1 MDLTAKKRRRASL
14 AAALHRNQGTE
25 VTKLSRHTQRQHPL
39 WQLTLMRWR
48 IFAREPS
55 ALFWTYGFP
64 VVLALALGVAFRN
77 RPPEPVEVAVE
88 ASAGNETWR
97 DALATNSQVH
107 VRWLNP
113 QRAHEA
119 LRVGRVS
126 VVVGRAERPLTPAL
140 SPSDG
145 ERRATSSATSRRVYQ
160 FDPTRPESRMA
171 RAVVDDALQR
181 AEGRADPTPVRD
193 QLVTEPGSR
202 YIDFL
207 IPGLLG
213 FNLMQSGLW
222 GVGFVIVDM
231 RVRKLIKRMMA
242 TPMSRG
248 HFLLSFVLVRG
259 AFLLGELPVL
269 LCFAKWVFDVPI
281 RGSVLLI
288 AGLCALGALMF
299 AGMGLLIGSRAQNT
313 HTVAGLVNAVTLP
326 MLVTSGV
333 FFSASRFPEV
343 VQPIIKLLPLTAL
356 IESVRTVMLDGAG
369 AAGVA
374 NQIGIMLAWGL
385 ISFVIALRMFRWQG
399 GSAPRFFDCP
409 VAANGRAATP
419 SLVILI
425 GFMKPCSSKCISS
438 MQVTR

>member
-1 MDLTAKKRRRASL
+1 M
-14 AAALHRNQGTE
+14 
-25 VTKLSRHTQRQHPL
+25 TKVQRHTRRQHPL

-48 IFAREPS
+48 IFVREPS

-88 ASAGNETWR
+88 ASPGAERWR

-107 VRWLNP
+107 VRWLDP
-113 QRAHEA
+113 PAAREA

-126 VVVGRAERPLTPAL
+126 VVVGLYPEAGSSRHEETPSHSGRESQSLLTSAATNGGPLRL
-140 SPSDG
+140 
-145 ERRATSSATSRRVYQ
+145 YQ

-181 AEGRADPTPVRD
+181 AEGRSDPTSVRD
-193 QLVTEPGSR
+193 ELITEPGSR

-213 FNLMQSGLW
+213 FNLMSSGLW
-222 GVGFVIVDM
+222 GVGFVIVEM

-242 TPMSRG
+242 TPMSRA

-269 LCFAKWVFDVPI
+269 LGFAHWVFQVPI
-281 RGSVLLI
+281 RGSLWLMV
-288 AGLCALGALMF
+288 GLSTLGSLMF
-299 AGMGLLIGSRAQNT
+299 AGLGLLIGSRAQNT
-313 HTVAGLVNAVTLP
+313 HTVAGLVNLTTLP

-343 VQPIIKLLPLTAL
+343 FQPIIRVLPLTAL
-356 IESVRTVMLDGAG
+356 IEAVRTVMLDGAG
-369 AAGVA
+369 LAAVA
-374 NQIGIMLAWGL
+374 NQVGIMLAWGL
-385 ISFVIALRMFRWQG
+385 ISFVVALCLFRWQ
-399 GSAPRFFDCP
+399 
-409 VAANGRAATP
+409 
-419 SLVILI
+419 
-425 GFMKPCSSKCISS
+425 
-438 MQVTR
+438 

>member
-1 MDLTAKKRRRASL
+1 MCSSITL
-14 AAALHRNQGTE
+14 AGISAIE
-25 VTKLSRHTQRQHPL
+25 MTKLQRHTRPQHPL

-48 IFAREPS
+48 IFVREPS

-88 ASAGNETWR
+88 ASPGSEVWR
-97 DALATNSQVH
+97 AALVTNAQVH

-113 QRAHEA
+113 QEA
-119 LRVGRVS
+119 REAMRVGKVS
-126 VVVGRAERPLTPAL
+126 VVVGRA
-140 SPSDG
+140 PSGSLLVKDG
-145 ERRATSSATSRRVYQ
+145 AQRTYY

-193 QLVTEPGSR
+193 QLITEPGSR

-213 FNLMQSGLW
+213 FNLMSSGLW

-259 AFLLGELPVL
+259 AFLLGELPIL
-269 LCFAKWVFDVPI
+269 LGFAHWVFHVPI
-281 RGSVLLI
+281 RGSLLLI
-288 AGLCALGALMF
+288 LGLSALGSLMF

-313 HTVAGLVNAVTLP
+313 HTVAGLVNMTTLP

-333 FFSASRFPEV
+333 FFSAARFPEV
-343 VQPIIKLLPLTAL
+343 FQPIIRLLPLTAL
-356 IESVRTVMLDGAG
+356 IEAVRAVMLEGAG
-369 AAGVA
+369 LAAVI
-374 NQIGIMLAWGL
+374 NQVGIMLAWGL
-385 ISFVIALRMFRWQG
+385 ISFVVALRMFRWQ
-399 GSAPRFFDCP
+399 
-409 VAANGRAATP
+409 
-419 SLVILI
+419 
-425 GFMKPCSSKCISS
+425 
-438 MQVTR
+438 

>member
-1 MDLTAKKRRRASL
+1 M
-14 AAALHRNQGTE
+14 
-25 VTKLSRHTQRQHPL
+25 TKLSRQTHRQHPL
-39 WQLTLMRWR
+39 WQLSLMRWR
-48 IFAREPS
+48 IFVREPS

-64 VVLALALGVAFRN
+64 VVLALTLGVAFRN

-88 ASAGNETWR
+88 ASPGCESWR

-107 VRWLNP
+107 VRWLAP
-113 QRAHEA
+113 QEAREA
-119 LRVGRVS
+119 LRSGKVS
-126 VVVGRAERPLTPAL
+126 VVVGRQESGDGSAGINPVAARPGLPA
-140 SPSDG
+140 
-145 ERRATSSATSRRVYQ
+145 RVYH
-160 FDPTRPESRMA
+160 FDPTRPESRFA
-171 RAVVDDALQR
+171 RAIVDDVLQR
-181 AEGRADPTPVRD
+181 AEGRADVTSVRD

-242 TPMSRG
+242 TPMART

-269 LCFAKWVFDVPI
+269 LCFAYWAFNVPI
-281 RGSVLLI
+281 RGSVALI
-288 AGLCALGALMF
+288 AGLCALGSLMF

-333 FFSASRFPEV
+333 FFSAARFPEV
-343 VQPIIKLLPLTAL
+343 VQPIIRVLPLTAL
-356 IESVRTVMLDGAG
+356 IEAVRTVMLDGAG
-369 AAGVA
+369 ITAVAGQVW
-374 NQIGIMLAWGL
+374 IMVAWGL
-385 ISFVIALRMFRWQG
+385 ISFVIALRIFRWQ
-399 GSAPRFFDCP
+399 
-409 VAANGRAATP
+409 
-419 SLVILI
+419 
-425 GFMKPCSSKCISS
+425 
-438 MQVTR
+438 